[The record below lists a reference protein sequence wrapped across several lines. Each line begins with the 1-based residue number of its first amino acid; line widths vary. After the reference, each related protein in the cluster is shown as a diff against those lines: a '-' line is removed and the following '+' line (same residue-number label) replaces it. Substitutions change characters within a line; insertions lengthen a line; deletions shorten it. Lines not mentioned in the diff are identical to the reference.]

1 MQPLDDRRP
10 SAKAVSHRLIWRSCA
25 VVQAPVQGAGDGA
38 MASVDVLSG
47 LERRPRGS
55 VEKKKAIVAA
65 AFEPGAAV

>member
-1 MQPLDDRRP
+1 
-10 SAKAVSHRLIWRSCA
+10 
-25 VVQAPVQGAGDGA
+25 